1 MTILIDT
8 TPTRTFDDS
17 RRWITVGTAL
27 LTRGI
32 DRLELADPSTSSGHR
47 FDGDSQLPGW
57 TRKHLIGH
65 VAANADALGNLVS
78 WAETGAEKRMYAS
91 PEQRNADIEAA
102 ATRPADELR
111 AWYLRGAEELEE
123 AMDRLT
129 PEQWEHEVITAQ
141 LVTRK
146 ASDIPWMR
154 AREVFVHAV
163 DLGVGI
169 TFADLPDDFLLALAD
184 EIRTKRALSDDDLR
198 GVTGPLPEVAA
209 WLAGRSHGLVDAPE
223 LGPWL

>member
-1 MTILIDT
+1 MTILIGA
-8 TPTRTFDDS
+8 TPARTFDDA
-17 RRWITVGTAL
+17 RRWAAEGTAL
-27 LTRGI
+27 FTAAI
-32 DRLELADPSTSSGHR
+32 DRLEPAGYDTA
-47 FDGDSQLPGW
+47 SQLPGW

-65 VAANADALGNLVS
+65 VAANADALGNLIS
-78 WAETGAEKRMYAS
+78 WAATGVEKRMYAS

-102 ATRPADELR
+102 ATRPADELG

-123 AMDRLT
+123 AMDGLS
-129 PEQWEHEVITAQ
+129 PEQWGHEVITAQ

-146 ASDIPWMR
+146 AGDVPWMR

-184 EIRTKRALSDDDLR
+184 EIRTKRGLSDNDLR
-198 GVTGPLPEVAA
+198 DVAGPLPEVTA
-209 WLAGRSHGLVDAPE
+209 WLAGRPHALVDAPE

>member
-1 MTILIDT
+1 MSVLIGT
-8 TPTRTFDDS
+8 TPTRTFDDT
-17 RRWITVGTAL
+17 RRWVTEGTAL
-27 LTRGI
+27 LTRGV
-32 DRLELADPSTSSGHR
+32 DGLGDL
-47 FDGDSQLPGW
+47 DGDSLLPGW
-57 TRKHLIGH
+57 TRKHLVGH
-65 VAANADALGNLVS
+65 VAANADALGNLIS
-78 WAETGAEKRMYAS
+78 WAETGVEKRMYAS

-102 ATRPADELR
+102 ATRPAEELL
-111 AWYLRGAEELEE
+111 AWYHRGAGELEA

-129 PEQWEHEVITAQ
+129 AEQWEHEVITAQ

-184 EIRTKRALSDDDLR
+184 EIRTKRGLADDDLR
-198 GVTGPLPEVAA
+198 SVEGSLPDVAA
-209 WLAGRSHGLVDAPE
+209 WLAGRPHHLTEAPE

>member
-1 MTILIDT
+1 MSVLIGT

-17 RRWITVGTAL
+17 RRWVTEGTAL
-27 LTRGI
+27 LTGAI
-32 DRLELADPSTSSGHR
+32 DGLDPSA

-57 TRKHLIGH
+57 TRKHLVGH
-65 VAANADALGNLVS
+65 VAANADALGNLIS
-78 WAETGAEKRMYAS
+78 WAETGVEKRMYAS
-91 PEQRNADIEAA
+91 TEQRNADIEAA
-102 ATRPADELR
+102 ATRPAEELR
-111 AWYLRGAEELEE
+111 SWYHRGAAELDE

-146 ASDIPWMR
+146 ASDVPWMR

-184 EIRTKRALSDDDLR
+184 EIRTKRGLSDDDLL
-198 GVTGPLPEVAA
+198 GVDGPLPEVAA
-209 WLAGRSHGLVDAPE
+209 WLSGRPHDLVDAPT

>member
-1 MTILIDT
+1 MSVLIGT

-17 RRWITVGTAL
+17 RRWVTEGTAL
-27 LTRGI
+27 LTGAI
-32 DRLELADPSTSSGHR
+32 DGLDSSA

-57 TRKHLIGH
+57 TRKHLVGH
-65 VAANADALGNLVS
+65 VAANADALGNLIS
-78 WAETGAEKRMYAS
+78 WAETGVEKRMYAS
-91 PEQRNADIEAA
+91 TEQRNADIEAA
-102 ATRPADELR
+102 ATRPAEELR
-111 AWYLRGAEELEE
+111 SWYRRGAAELDE
-123 AMDRLT
+123 AMDRLA

-146 ASDIPWMR
+146 ASDVPWMR

-184 EIRTKRALSDDDLR
+184 EIRTKRGLSDDELR
-198 GVTGPLPEVAA
+198 GVAGPLPEVAA
-209 WLAGRSHGLVDAPE
+209 WLAGRPHHLVEALE

>member
-1 MTILIDT
+1 MGQA
-8 TPTRTFDDS
+8 R
-17 RRWITVGTAL
+17 
-27 LTRGI
+27 
-32 DRLELADPSTSSGHR
+32 
-47 FDGDSQLPGW
+47 
-57 TRKHLIGH
+57 
-65 VAANADALGNLVS
+65 
-78 WAETGAEKRMYAS
+78 
-91 PEQRNADIEAA
+91 
-102 ATRPADELR
+102 
-111 AWYLRGAEELEE
+111 E

-146 ASDIPWMR
+146 AGDVPWMR

-169 TFADLPDDFLLALAD
+169 TFADLPDDFLFALAD

-209 WLAGRSHGLVDAPE
+209 WLAGRPHGLVDAPE

>member
-1 MTILIDT
+1 MTILIDA
-8 TPTRTFDDS
+8 TPARTFDDS
-17 RRWITVGTAL
+17 RRWVTEGTAL
-27 LTRGI
+27 LTDGI
-32 DRLELADPSTSSGHR
+32 DRLDSAD

-65 VAANADALGNLVS
+65 VAANSEALGNLIS
-78 WAETGAEKRMYAS
+78 WAETGVEKRMYAS

-111 AWYLRGAEELEE
+111 AWCLSGAGELEE

-146 ASDIPWMR
+146 AGDVPWMR

-169 TFADLPDDFLLALAD
+169 TFADLPDDFLFALAD

-198 GVTGPLPEVAA
+198 GVTGTLPEVAA
-209 WLAGRSHGLVDAPE
+209 WLAGRPHGLVDAPE

>member
-1 MTILIDT
+1 MSVLIGT
-8 TPTRTFDDS
+8 TSTRTFDDA
-17 RRWITVGTAL
+17 RRWVAEGTAL
-27 LTRGI
+27 LTGAI
-32 DRLELADPSTSSGHR
+32 DGLAIAD
-47 FDGDSQLPGW
+47 FDADSQLPGW
-57 TRKHLIGH
+57 TRKHLVGH
-65 VAANADALGNLVS
+65 VAANADALGNLIS
-78 WAETGAEKRMYAS
+78 WAETGVEKRMYAS
-91 PEQRNADIEAA
+91 TEQRNADIEAA
-102 ATRPADELR
+102 ATRPAEELR
-111 AWYLRGAEELEE
+111 SWYHRGAAELDA

-146 ASDIPWMR
+146 ASDVPWMR

-184 EIRTKRALSDDDLR
+184 EIRTKRGLSDDDLL
-198 GVTGPLPEVAA
+198 GVDGPLPEVAA
-209 WLAGRSHGLVDAPE
+209 WLAGRPHDLVDAPT

>member
-1 MTILIDT
+1 MSVLIGT

-17 RRWITVGTAL
+17 RRWVAEGTAL
-27 LTRGI
+27 LTGAV
-32 DRLELADPSTSSGHR
+32 DGLASSA

-57 TRKHLIGH
+57 TRKHLVGH
-65 VAANADALGNLVS
+65 VAANADALGNLIS
-78 WAETGAEKRMYAS
+78 WAETGVEKRMYAS
-91 PEQRNADIEAA
+91 PEQRNADIEEAA
-102 ATRPADELR
+102 SRPAEELR
-111 AWYLRGAEELEE
+111 AWYHRGAVALDE

-146 ASDIPWMR
+146 ASDVPWMR

-169 TFADLPDDFLLALAD
+169 TFADLPDDFLLALAG
-184 EIRTKRALSDDDLR
+184 EIRTKRGLSDDDLR
-198 GVTGPLPEVAA
+198 GVAGPLPEVAA
-209 WLAGRSHGLVDAPE
+209 WLAGRPHDLTDAPE

>member
-1 MTILIDT
+1 VTMTILIDA
-8 TPTRTFDDS
+8 TPARTFDDS
-17 RRWITVGTAL
+17 RRWVTEGTTL
-27 LTRGI
+27 LTDGI
-32 DRLELADPSTSSGHR
+32 GRLGSAD

-65 VAANADALGNLVS
+65 VAANAEALGNLIS
-78 WAETGAEKRMYAS
+78 WAETGVEKRMYAS

-111 AWYLRGAEELEE
+111 AWYLSGAEELEE

-146 ASDIPWMR
+146 ASDVPWMR

-184 EIRTKRALSDDDLR
+184 EIRTKRGLSDDDLL
-198 GVTGPLPEVAA
+198 GVDGPLPEVAA
-209 WLAGRSHGLVDAPE
+209 WLAGRPHDLVDAPT